1 MVRQLQLEQML
12 KGPPAEE
19 FDASG
24 AGFLTLVSLDEDE
37 DYQMV
42 GLSYLVPRI
51 YTLLGGPGWE
61 NIVVDGVAIP

>member
-1 MVRQLQLEQML
+1 MVSQLQLEFIL
-12 KGPPAEE
+12 KGPPAED

-24 AGFLTLVSLDEDE
+24 AGFLTLVSLDEDQ

-51 YTLLGGPGWE
+51 YTLLEWC
-61 NIVVDGVAIP
+61 NWDAIAVDGVAIP